1 MIVCTVGALLVKNTS
16 AHKLKKVY
24 FGGGTVEGAGIHE
37 FFHYSKSDTS
47 EW

>member
-37 FFHYSKSDTS
+37 FFHYPKSDTS